1 MQSDPR
7 AYFAAVAPVR
17 RDRCAICGGGLESA
31 IELPG
36 LPLTETYCP
45 APVEKPS
52 PGIDQRLLYCNDCG
66 HGQLEAQIAPDI
78 LYGANYRFRTSASA
92 TARKGTQFFLS
103 VLDEAAPG
111 RRFRCVLDLGC
122 NDLHLLSRLE
132 KRADVRIG
140 VDPVWRGRESE
151 RGDPSI
157 IVFGNAIEDMSA
169 LPEKPDL
176 VLCRHVLEHI
186 AEPRAV
192 LDRLMEAAAPNALFV
207 FEFPGLDGMI
217 ESFRFDQVFHQHLQY
232 FSFASFLRLLH
243 AVGADFAMHRENF
256 HDWGAIAVAFTRA
269 APGRSFVR
277 SAPRPAMPAISR
289 RYGLF
294 RRQMAAASEVLAEL
308 RGTRIYGYGAA
319 QMLPVLAYHLGT
331 DLSQLEAV
339 LDDDPAKDGM
349 GYWNLPVRVVHSSR
363 ANDIAQASVLVT
375 APDNVQPI
383 MTRLLA
389 MRPRHILYPFNVI

>member
-1 MQSDPR
+1 MQSQPR
-7 AYFAAVAPVR
+7 ADAVAQTR
-17 RDRCAICGGGLESA
+17 RDRCAVCGGGLESA

-45 APVEKPS
+45 EPVEKSP
-52 PGIDQRLLYCNDCG
+52 PGIDQRLLYCSDCG
-66 HGQLEAQIAPDI
+66 HGQLETQIAPDI
-78 LYGANYRFRTSASA
+78 LYGADYRFRTSASA

-122 NDLHLLSRLE
+122 NDLHLLTRLE
-132 KRADVRIG
+132 GRADLRVG

-151 RGDPSI
+151 RSDPSVV
-157 IVFGNAIEDMSA
+157 VFGSTIEDVPLSA
-169 LPEKPDL
+169 LPEQPDL

-186 AEPRAV
+186 ADPRAV
-192 LDRLMEAAAPNALFV
+192 LHSLMEAAAPDALFV

-217 ESFRFDQVFHQHLQY
+217 ERLRFDQVFHQHLQY
-232 FSFASFLRLLH
+232 FSLASFLRLLQ
-243 AVGADFAMHRENF
+243 AVGADIAMHRENF

-269 APGRSFVR
+269 TPRRPFVR
-277 SAPRPAMPAISR
+277 SAPRPALRAISG

-294 RRQMAAASEVLAEL
+294 RRQMAAASEVLAEW
-308 RGTRIYGYGAA
+308 RGTRTYGYGAA

-339 LDDDPAKDGM
+339 LDDDPAKDGI
-349 GYWNLPVRVVHSSR
+349 GYWNLPVRVMHSSR
-363 ANDIAQASVLVT
+363 AQDIANASVLIT

-389 MRPRHILYPFNVI
+389 VRPRHILYPFHVI